1 MAIGVLV
8 ASLLP
13 AFIVPHFGW
22 RAVFLF
28 GLIPALLAVY
38 VRKSLSEPKI
48 WEQNNDTKR
57 TVTKEAAGNL
67 TTTEAEQ
74 LKQMKSSHF
83 ESYLQIKS
91 NANNNWS
98 YYYVIHPELR
108 YYGIFT
114 WMPTILANKYN
125 YTLAKASGWMFIST
139 IGMLIELQLLV
150 F

>member
-1 MAIGVLV
+1 MGVGGEFGIGMAIVTETWSKEMRAKATSVVALGWQFGVLV

-57 TVTKEAAGNL
+57 IVTKEVEGSL

-74 LKQMKSSHF
+74 LKQMKKF
-83 ESYLQIKS
+83 
-91 NANNNWS
+91 
-98 YYYVIHPELR
+98 PLR
-108 YYGIFT
+108 KLF
-114 WMPTILANKYN
+114 ANK
-125 YTLAKASGWMFIST
+125 K
-139 IGMLIELQLLV
+139 
-150 F
+150 

>member
-1 MAIGVLV
+1 MGVGGEFGIGMAIVTETWSKEMRAKATSVVALGWQFGVLV

-48 WEQNNDTKR
+48 WEQNNATKR
-57 TVTKEAAGNL
+57 TVAKEATGKL

-74 LKQMKSSHF
+74 LKH
-83 ESYLQIKS
+83 IKIPTS
-91 NANNNWS
+91 K
-98 YYYVIHPELR
+98 VIC
-108 YYGIFT
+108 
-114 WMPTILANKYN
+114 
-125 YTLAKASGWMFIST
+125 
-139 IGMLIELQLLV
+139 Q
-150 F
+150 